1 MSNPFKEFKKR
12 DWILWIFSLILVVIS
27 NINISDG
34 MVIIFIAA
42 MVGVTSLIF
51 AAKGNAWAQVLM
63 IIFSILYGIISY
75 SYRYWG
81 EMITYLGMCMP
92 MAIWS
97 FVIWI
102 KHPSKENRGEVEIS
116 KLTKKNIIYLII
128 SMVVVTA
135 FFYIILYKFNTPN
148 IYMSTISVTTSF
160 AAAALT
166 MLRSSYYALA
176 YAMNDI
182 VLIILWIIASM
193 ENRMYVPMIINFLV
207 FLINDLYGF
216 VNWKK
221 REI

>member
-97 FVIWI
+97 LVIWI
-102 KHPSKENRGEVEIS
+102 KHPSKENSGEVEIN

-128 SMVVVTA
+128 STVVVTA
-135 FFYIILYKFNTPN
+135 IFYIILYKFNTPN
-148 IYMSTISVTTSF
+148 IYMSAISVTTSF

-193 ENRMYVPMIINFLV
+193 ENRMYVPMVVNFLV

-216 VNWKK
+216 VNWRK

>member
-97 FVIWI
+97 LVIWI

-116 KLTKKNIIYLII
+116 KLTKKNII
-128 SMVVVTA
+128 
-135 FFYIILYKFNTPN
+135 
-148 IYMSTISVTTSF
+148 
-160 AAAALT
+160 
-166 MLRSSYYALA
+166 
-176 YAMNDI
+176 
-182 VLIILWIIASM
+182 
-193 ENRMYVPMIINFLV
+193 
-207 FLINDLYGF
+207 
-216 VNWKK
+216 
-221 REI
+221 

>member
-34 MVIIFIAA
+34 IVIIFIAA

-97 FVIWI
+97 LVIWI

-128 SMVVVTA
+128 STVVVTA
-135 FFYIILYKFNTPN
+135 IFYIILCKFNTPN

-193 ENRMYVPMIINFLV
+193 ENRMYVPMVINFMV